1 MPAVPPAAPLALMN
15 TQTSIQPAELPFFDP
30 SAKRVKLPQPKNIH
44 RTQRGHPITDNTLSG
59 VHRRAALRPSHSRT
73 PSSDTSYS
81 SASEADLSFKLLSQ
95 SANSSFT
102 RYTQCYT
109 PEMSRSPSPNE
120 QVPMQTDPISV
131 PTLALRSPP
140 MTPPTIH
147 AILPPSAPISNYRL
161 RLEPIMTSE
170 PPQAVVVFPDAATPT
185 RALLLLG
192 PAIARHI
199 RERGGKAMR
208 MHPYRVVL
216 RPSA

>member
-1 MPAVPPAAPLALMN
+1 MN
-15 TQTSIQPAELPFFDP
+15 TQTSIEPTSLPFFDP

-44 RTQRGHPITDNTLSG
+44 RAQRSHPVTDNTLSS
-59 VHRRAALRPSHSRT
+59 VHRPSRRPAQRPSHSRT
-73 PSSDTSYS
+73 ASSDTSYS
-81 SASEADLSFKLLSQ
+81 SASEAEPSKLFSQ
-95 SANSSFT
+95 STNSSFT

-120 QVPMQTDPISV
+120 QSPMQTDTISV

-140 MTPPTIH
+140 LTPPTIH

-170 PPQAVVVFPDAATPT
+170 PPQAVVVFPDAAAPT

-192 PAIARHI
+192 PAIARHM

-208 MHPYRVVL
+208 MHPYRVVF